1 MGGPPE
7 TALVAGAGQRTG
19 AALARRLTD
28 EGVDVGLL
36 SRSGAAGIAA
46 DLDGPGEALSVRADV
61 TDPDAVEDAV
71 ERVREAFGPVGAL
84 VHNASA
90 PGGSDV
96 KGTTIDEMAAT
107 WRVRAGG
114 LFTCVQAC
122 LEDLRET
129 RGTVVVS
136 GTNYAIDPIPD
147 QLQWASAAAATRAV
161 ARSLAADESLRADG
175 VSVTYVALR
184 AAVAPP
190 ESGWSGALSAD
201 TVADSY
207 WSLLTGEA
215 AVEELSLEPR

>member
-1 MGGPPE
+1 MSGPPE
-7 TALVAGAGQRTG
+7 TALIAGAGPRTG
-19 AALARRLTD
+19 AALARRLAA

-36 SRSGAAGIAA
+36 SRSETGTVAAE
-46 DLDGPGEALSVRADV
+46 LDGPGEALPVSADV
-61 TDPDAVEDAV
+61 TDPEAVDEAV

-84 VHNASA
+84 IHNASA
-90 PGGSDV
+90 PGGDDLGGAS
-96 KGTTIDEMAAT
+96 IEAMERT

-114 LFTCVQAC
+114 LVTCVQAC
-122 LEDLRET
+122 EEDLRRT
-129 RGTVVVS
+129 GGTVLVS
-136 GTNYAIDPIPD
+136 GTNYATEPVPD
-147 QLQWASAAAATRAV
+147 QLEWASAAAATRAV

-190 ESGWSGALSAD
+190 GSGWAGALSAD

-207 WSLLTGEA
+207 WSLLTAEA